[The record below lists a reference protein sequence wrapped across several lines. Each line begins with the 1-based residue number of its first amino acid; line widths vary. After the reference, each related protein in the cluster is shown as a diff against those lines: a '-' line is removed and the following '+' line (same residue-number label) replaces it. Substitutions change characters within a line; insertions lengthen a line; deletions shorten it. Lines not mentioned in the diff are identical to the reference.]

1 MHEDGLHGSARQ
13 DRVIRRKSLQAQRR
27 RVHAGTSVRT
37 GSLRRTRPAS
47 VRVNATDNSVN
58 VVQAMLTD
66 KEIRQYFDEAVTQTV
81 AGSIAEAFNHLATDR
96 GLCVAVKMLPVSV
109 VSLPQLVAHLKS
121 YARKHARASARAHT
135 HTHRQTDGQ
144 TDGHTPTD
152 TRMHART
159 HALLTCN

>member
-1 MHEDGLHGSARQ
+1 M
-13 DRVIRRKSLQAQRR
+13 
-27 RVHAGTSVRT
+27 
-37 GSLRRTRPAS
+37 
-47 VRVNATDNSVN
+47 N

-81 AGSIAEAFNHLATDR
+81 AGSIAEAFNHLAADR

-159 HALLTCN
+159 HALLTCS